1 MVDSFEKKW
10 QARYRTGLL
19 TVQIFLWTKTLVC
32 FRFSPGSFNICICH
46 FYCGGKTFP
55 NYSSG
60 IVFFIVSSVLTVG
73 AGSELRESDPN
84 CGSRIRNGQEFS
96 RWRKILSVL
105 AAETLFYRI
114 WIDTFLICTRFIFA
128 SLRQKMNF
136 HPDQKQVERGAFFNW
151 EKTMLKNL
159 LWLRCLYFFLEPGTG
174 FK

>member
-1 MVDSFEKKW
+1 ML
-10 QARYRTGLL
+10 R
-19 TVQIFLWTKTLVC
+19 IFTPLVSTSV
-32 FRFSPGSFNICICH
+32 RWPINLSL
-46 FYCGGKTFP
+46 YCGGKSFQ
-55 NYSSG
+55 NFSSG

-114 WIDTFLICTRFIFA
+114 WTFLICTRFIFA

-136 HPDQKQVERGAFFNW
+136 HPDPKQVERGAFFNW
-151 EKTMLKNL
+151 EKTGVSLNLKIVIRYL
-159 LWLRCLYFFLEPGTG
+159 LIYSALYSEFRLIYH
-174 FK
+174 